1 MKKIPFGV
9 RHIVAAA
16 SLACALMTPAPDAQA
31 QTALHWEAVTPEVA
45 MGESVRIEVRL
56 AGSEKPIPADQI
68 EVTTQRIDMGPD
80 DMAAM
85 EAPLKPV
92 PSPAPGVLAFETELV
107 MAGRWALT
115 LSATVSGQAAP
126 VTGTVIYTVRK
137 GAKQSESTPARDRK
151 IVYYRNPMGLPDVSP
166 TPKKDSMGMDY
177 IPVYADEASAPNGT
191 VQVSLDKIQR
201 GGVRTTRVERRHLT
215 KTVRAAGTVVPNEAG
230 QAVVAVKFDGF
241 IEALAV
247 PVTGAEV
254 RQGAPLMR
262 VWIESPELLQK
273 QVDYMLALRRESGKT
288 DLAQAKRNLRLFD
301 FPESGFELLR
311 QTGQPVRSL
320 DWAAPISGTVME
332 KPAVTGMRFK
342 MGDTLFKLADLSTV
356 WIIAEVAE
364 RDLSAIRDDQP
375 VQIAFSAYPGEL
387 FDGKVAFIYPE
398 LNMTARTARIR
409 IEVPNPERRIKIGL
423 YADVAI
429 EAASRGA
436 PVIAIPQSGVID
448 NGMKA
453 VAFVAKGDG
462 RFEPRP
468 LRLGQRGDSDIEV
481 TDGLTEGEEIVTTG
495 NFLIDAESNLRAALA
510 AFTADSGGKGES
522 QP

>member
-1 MKKIPFGV
+1 MTNMPFGV

-16 SLACALMTPAPDAQA
+16 SLACALLTGAPGAQA
-31 QTALHWEAVTPEVA
+31 QTVLHWEAVTPEVA

-56 AGSEKPIPADQI
+56 TGSEVPIPADQI
-68 EVTTQRIDMGPD
+68 KVTAQRIDMGPD
-80 DMAAM
+80 NMASM
-85 EAPLKPV
+85 EAPLKPL
-92 PSPAPGVLAFETELV
+92 PSPGPGVLAFETEFV

-115 LSATVSGQAAP
+115 LSATVPRQAAP
-126 VTGTVIYTVRK
+126 VSGTVIYTVNK
-137 GAKQSESTPARDRK
+137 GTKQSENAPARQRK

-177 IPVYADEASAPNGT
+177 IPVYADEASAPSGAI
-191 VQVSLDKIQR
+191 QVSLDKIQR
-201 GGVRTTRVERRHLT
+201 SGVRTTRVERRPLT
-215 KTVRAAGTVVPNEAG
+215 KTVRATGTVVPNEAG

-254 RQGAPLMR
+254 RRGAPLMR

-273 QVDYMLALRRESGKT
+273 QVDYMLALRRESGKS
-288 DLAQAKRNLRLFD
+288 DLAQAKHNLRLFD

-364 RDLSAIRDDQP
+364 RDLSAIREDQP
-375 VQIAFSAYPGEL
+375 VRIAFSAYPGEL

-409 IEVPNPERRIKIGL
+409 VEVPNPERRIKIGL
-423 YADVAI
+423 YADVEI

-436 PVIAIPQSGVID
+436 PVIAVPQSAVID

-468 LRLGQRGDSDIEV
+468 LRLGQRGDSDVEV
-481 TDGLTEGEEIVTTG
+481 KEGLAEGEEIVTTG

-510 AFTADSGGKGES
+510 AFTADSGAADKDR
-522 QP
+522 P

>member
-9 RHIVAAA
+9 RHMVAAA
-16 SLACALMTPAPDAQA
+16 SLACALLVVAPNAQA
-31 QTALHWEAVTPEVA
+31 QTALRWEAVTPEVA

-56 AGSEKPIPADQI
+56 AGSEKPIPADQVK
-68 EVTTQRIDMGPD
+68 VTAQRIDMGPD
-80 DMAAM
+80 NMAAM
-85 EAPLKPV
+85 EAPLKPL
-92 PSPAPGVLAFETELV
+92 PSPGPGVLAFETAFV

-115 LSATVSGQAAP
+115 LSATVPGQTGP
-126 VTGTVIYTVRK
+126 VTGTVIYTVREA
-137 GAKQSESTPARDRK
+137 AKQLESAPAKDRK
-151 IVYYRNPMGLPDVSP
+151 IVYYRNPMGLPDISP

-177 IPVYADEASAPNGT
+177 IPVYADEASAPAGT
-191 VQVSLDKIQR
+191 IQVSLDKIQR
-201 GGVRTTRVERRHLT
+201 SGVRTTRVERRYLT
-215 KTVRAAGTVVPNEAG
+215 RTVHAAGTVVANEAG

-273 QVDYMLALRRESGKT
+273 QVDYLLALKRGGNKT
-288 DLAQAKRNLRLFD
+288 DLAKAERNLRLFD

-320 DWAAPISGTVME
+320 DWTAPISGTVME
-332 KPAVTGMRFK
+332 KPAVTGMRFQ

-356 WIIAEVAE
+356 WVMAEVAE
-364 RDLSAIRDDQP
+364 RDLSAIRDDQS
-375 VQIAFSAYPGEL
+375 VRIAFSAYPGEL

-398 LNMTARTARIR
+398 LNMAARTARVR

-429 EAASRGA
+429 DAASRGT
-436 PVIAIPQSGVID
+436 PVIAIPQSAIID

-481 TDGLTEGEEIVTTG
+481 KDGLAEGEEIVTTG

-510 AFTADSGGKGES
+510 AFTADSGDKGES

>member
-1 MKKIPFGV
+1 MKKMPFCV

-16 SLACALMTPAPDAQA
+16 SLACALLTMAPDAQA
-31 QTALHWEAVTPEVA
+31 QTALRWEAVTPEVA
-45 MGESVRIEVRL
+45 MGEGVRIEVRL
-56 AGSEKPIPADQI
+56 AGTEQPIPADQI
-68 EVTTQRIDMGPD
+68 KITAQRIDMGPD

-85 EAPLKPV
+85 DAPLKPL
-92 PSPAPGVLAFETELV
+92 PSPGPGVLAFETDFV

-115 LSATVSGQAAP
+115 LSATVPGQAAP
-126 VTGTVIYTVRK
+126 VTGSVLYTVKK
-137 GAKQSESTPARDRK
+137 GEKKSGSAPAGDRK
-151 IVYYRNPMGLPDVSP
+151 IVYYRNPMGLPDISP

-177 IPVYADEASAPNGT
+177 IPVYADEASAPAGT
-191 VQVSLDKIQR
+191 IQVSLDKVQR

-215 KTVRAAGTVVPNEAG
+215 RTVRAAGTVVPNEAG

-241 IEALAV
+241 IEALSV

-273 QVDYMLALRRESGKT
+273 QVDYMLALKRGGDKT
-288 DLAQAKRNLRLFD
+288 DLAKAERNLRLFD
-301 FPESGFELLR
+301 FPESGVELLR
-311 QTGQPVRSL
+311 QTGRPVRSL

-342 MGDTLFKLADLSTV
+342 MGDTLFRLADLSTV

-364 RDLSAIRDDQP
+364 RDLSAIGEGQP
-375 VQIAFSAYPGEL
+375 VRIAFSAYPGER
-387 FDGKVAFIYPE
+387 FEGKVAFIYPE
-398 LNMTARTARIR
+398 LNMTARTARVR
-409 IEVPNPERRIKIGL
+409 IEVPNPERRLKIGL

-429 EAASRGA
+429 EATSRGA
-436 PVIAIPQSGVID
+436 PTLTIPQSAVID
-448 NGMKA
+448 NGVQA
-453 VAFVAKGDG
+453 TAFVARGDG
-462 RFEPRP
+462 RFEPRA
-468 LRLGQRGDSDIEV
+468 LRLGRRSDREV
-481 TDGLTEGEEIVTTG
+481 EVKEGLAEGEEIVTTG

-510 AFTADSGGKGES
+510 TFTADSGTPAKD

>member
-1 MKKIPFGV
+1 MPFGV
-9 RHIVAAA
+9 RRILAAA
-16 SLACALMTPAPDAQA
+16 SLASALLTLAPDAQA

-45 MGESVRIEVRL
+45 MGENVRIEVRL
-56 AGSEKPIPADQI
+56 AGSEKSIPADQI
-68 EVTTQRIDMGPD
+68 KVITQRIDMGPD
-80 DMAAM
+80 NMAAM
-85 EAPLKPV
+85 EAPLKPL
-92 PSPAPGVLAFETELV
+92 PSPGPGVLAFETEFV

-115 LSATVSGQAAP
+115 LSATVPGQTAP
-126 VTGTVIYTVRK
+126 INGTVIYTVKKR
-137 GAKQSESTPARDRK
+137 AKQSEMPPAKDRK

-177 IPVYADEASAPNGT
+177 IPVYGDEASAPNGA

-201 GGVRTTRVERRHLT
+201 SGVRTTRVERRRLT

-262 VWIESPELLQK
+262 VWIESSELLEK
-273 QVDYMLALRRESGKT
+273 QVDYLLALKRGGDKAE
-288 DLAQAKRNLRLFD
+288 LAKAERNLRLFD
-301 FPESGFELLR
+301 FPQSGLELLR
-311 QTGQPVRSL
+311 RTSQPVRSL

-332 KPAVTGMRFK
+332 KPAVTGMRFQ

-364 RDLSAIRDDQP
+364 RDLSAIREDQP
-375 VQIAFSAYPGEL
+375 VRIAFSAYPGEL
-387 FDGKVAFIYPE
+387 FDGTVAFIYPE
-398 LNMTARTARIR
+398 LNMTARAARIR
-409 IEVPNPERRIKIGL
+409 IAVPNPERRIKIGL

-429 EAASRGA
+429 DAASRDA
-436 PVIAIPQSGVID
+436 PVIAIPQSAVID

-453 VAFVAKGDG
+453 TALVAKGDG
-462 RFEPRP
+462 RFEPRH

-481 TDGLTEGEEIVTTG
+481 KEGLAEGEEIVTTG

-510 AFTADSGGKGES
+510 AFTADSGGNRES